1 MKGRPPL
8 TMLIGMNELAA
19 HTSEVLRNL
28 SSSDGFLVTRR
39 NTDVLAAITPAGGT
53 RHATEVPVRR
63 LSRETYAVIDEVRKS
78 GEAATVTN
86 RGAPVADIR
95 PVGEDDARRFAA
107 AVAAQSREFMDSLR
121 EADRDLAAGR
131 AVTLDDELI
140 ESLRPASR
148 ARAQRTTRRRKKQGV
163 NPRTGTAADT
173 RVAATAS
180 RRKTA
185 QRKPTKRKSAA
196 RKQLRTA

>member
-63 LSRETYAVIDEVRKS
+63 LSRETYAVIDEVRRS

-148 ARAQRTTRRRKKQGV
+148 SRSRSRSRSQRTTRRRKKQGV
-163 NPRTGTAADT
+163 NPRTGTGADT
-173 RVAATAS
+173 RLAATAS

-185 QRKPTKRKSAA
+185 
-196 RKQLRTA
+196 